1 MSVPAS
7 QLKCPGPVLLL
18 TLLLGLTGAAA
29 QELQVIQPEKS
40 VSVAAGESATL
51 HCTVT
56 SLLPVGPMQWFK
68 GAGPGLELIYNFLG
82 GYFPRVTVL
91 SDATKR
97 DNRDFSIRI
106 SNVTPADAGTYY
118 CVKFQKSTPVD
129 KEYKSG
135 PGTELSVRGA
145 AAQELQVIQPE
156 KSVSVA
162 AGESATLHCSMTSLY
177 PVGPVQWFKGA
188 GPGRELI
195 YNFKEGH
202 FLRVT
207 NLSDAT
213 KRDNRDFSIRI
224 SNVTPA
230 DTGTYYCVKFQ
241 KSTPVDKEYKSGPGT
256 ELSVRGAAAQ
266 ELQVIQPEKSVSVAA
281 GESAT
286 LHCTVTSLLPVGPT
300 QWFKEAGP
308 GRELIYNL
316 REGHFPQVTNLS
328 DVTKRDNRDFSIR
341 ISNVTPAD
349 AGTYYCVKFQ
359 KLTPVDKE
367 YKSGPGTE
375 LSVRVPPTLE
385 VTPQPTMAG
394 NQVNITCQVKHFY
407 PRSLQLTWVENG
419 NVSRTQTASTRS
431 ENKDGTFNLTSWL
444 LVNSSVHREDVTFT
458 CQVEHDGQPA
468 TTRNYTLKVSADP
481 REQGLDTTPGTVMS
495 TLVSHL
501 IALLFGLK
509 ILLAVSV
516 SAVYVHRK
524 QKS

>member
-135 PGTELSVRGA
+135 PGTELSVR
-145 AAQELQVIQPE
+145 
-156 KSVSVA
+156 
-162 AGESATLHCSMTSLY
+162 
-177 PVGPVQWFKGA
+177 
-188 GPGRELI
+188 
-195 YNFKEGH
+195 
-202 FLRVT
+202 
-207 NLSDAT
+207 
-213 KRDNRDFSIRI
+213 
-224 SNVTPA
+224 
-230 DTGTYYCVKFQ
+230 
-241 KSTPVDKEYKSGPGT
+241 
-256 ELSVRGAAAQ
+256 
-266 ELQVIQPEKSVSVAA
+266 
-281 GESAT
+281 
-286 LHCTVTSLLPVGPT
+286 
-300 QWFKEAGP
+300 
-308 GRELIYNL
+308 
-316 REGHFPQVTNLS
+316 
-328 DVTKRDNRDFSIR
+328 
-341 ISNVTPAD
+341 
-349 AGTYYCVKFQ
+349 
-359 KLTPVDKE
+359 
-367 YKSGPGTE
+367 
-375 LSVRVPPTLE
+375 VPPTVE
-385 VTPQPTMAG
+385 VSSQPTMAG
-394 NQVNITCQVKHFY
+394 NQVNVTCQVMQFY
-407 PRSLQLTWVENG
+407 PRNLQLTWVENG
-419 NVSRTQTASTRS
+419 KVSRTETASTLS

-458 CQVEHDGQPA
+458 CRVEHDGQPA
-468 TTRNYTLKVSADP
+468 TTRNYTLQVSSSS
-481 REQGLDTTPGTVMS
+481 REQGLDNTPGAVKS
-495 TLVSHL
+495 TLVSY
-501 IALLFGLK
+501 LLGLFFGPK
-509 ILLAVSV
+509 ILLAVGV
-516 SAVYVHRK
+516 SAIYVHRK